1 MNNKGQMTVVNLIML
16 VITLIILVGIFPVI
30 TSMISTGI
38 SGLTN
43 DGLPS
48 ATNAMIS
55 ALFALIPIVM
65 VLVLHPFLEPLL
77 LLIIIFRIH
86 LGGESFSFFLFL
98 FFLFG
103 SAIFRS

>member
-1 MNNKGQMTVVNLIML
+1 MTVVNLIML

-48 ATNAMIS
+48 TTNAILS

-65 VLVLHPFLEPLL
+65 VLGYIILQ
-77 LLIIIFRIH
+77 LIYQRPN
-86 LGGESFSFFLFL
+86 
-98 FFLFG
+98 FG
-103 SAIFRS
+103 NNGNG

>member
-1 MNNKGQMTVVNLIML
+1 MNRRGQMTVVNLIML

-48 ATNAMIS
+48 TTNAILS
-55 ALFALIPIVM
+55 ALLALIPIVM
-65 VLVLHPFLEPLL
+65 VLGYIILQ
-77 LLIIIFRIH
+77 LIYQRPN
-86 LGGESFSFFLFL
+86 
-98 FFLFG
+98 FG
-103 SAIFRS
+103 NSGNS

>member
-1 MNNKGQMTVVNLIML
+1 MNKKGQMTVVNLIML

-48 ATNAMIS
+48 TTNAILS

-65 VLVLHPFLEPLL
+65 VLGYIILQ
-77 LLIIIFRIH
+77 LIYQRPN
-86 LGGESFSFFLFL
+86 
-98 FFLFG
+98 FG
-103 SAIFRS
+103 NSGNS

>member
-1 MNNKGQMTVVNLIML
+1 MKTLFELLKLNSNRRGQMTVVNLIML

-30 TSMISTGI
+30 TSMVSTGI

-65 VLVLHPFLEPLL
+65 VLGYIILQ
-77 LLIIIFRIH
+77 LIYQRPNFGNN
-86 LGGESFSFFLFL
+86 GGN
-98 FFLFG
+98 FG
-103 SAIFRS
+103 D

>member
-1 MNNKGQMTVVNLIML
+1 MNKRGQMTVVNLIML

-48 ATNAMIS
+48 TTNAILS

-65 VLVLHPFLEPLL
+65 VLGYIILQ
-77 LLIIIFRIH
+77 LIYQRPN
-86 LGGESFSFFLFL
+86 
-98 FFLFG
+98 FG
-103 SAIFRS
+103 NNNLNG

>member
-1 MNNKGQMTVVNLIML
+1 MTVVNLIML

-48 ATNAMIS
+48 TTNAILS

-65 VLVLHPFLEPLL
+65 VLGYIILQ
-77 LLIIIFRIH
+77 LIYQRPN
-86 LGGESFSFFLFL
+86 
-98 FFLFG
+98 FG
-103 SAIFRS
+103 NSGNS

>member
-1 MNNKGQMTVVNLIML
+1 MNRRGQMTVVKLIML

-48 ATNAMIS
+48 TTNAILS

-65 VLVLHPFLEPLL
+65 VLGYIILQ
-77 LLIIIFRIH
+77 LIYQRPN
-86 LGGESFSFFLFL
+86 
-98 FFLFG
+98 FG
-103 SAIFRS
+103 NNNING

>member
-1 MNNKGQMTVVNLIML
+1 MKTLFELLKLNSNRRGQMTVVNLIML
-16 VITLIILVGIFPVI
+16 VITLIMLVGIFPVI

-65 VLVLHPFLEPLL
+65 VLGY
-77 LLIIIFRIH
+77 IILQLMYQRPN
-86 LGGESFSFFLFL
+86 
-98 FFLFG
+98 FG
-103 SAIFRS
+103 SGGGNFGD

>member
-1 MNNKGQMTVVNLIML
+1 MTVVNLIML

-48 ATNAMIS
+48 TTNAILS

-65 VLVLHPFLEPLL
+65 ILGYIILQ
-77 LLIIIFRIH
+77 LIYQRPN
-86 LGGESFSFFLFL
+86 
-98 FFLFG
+98 FG
-103 SAIFRS
+103 NSGNS

>member
-1 MNNKGQMTVVNLIML
+1 MNKRGQMTVVNLIML

-48 ATNAMIS
+48 TTNAILS

-65 VLVLHPFLEPLL
+65 ILGYIILQ
-77 LLIIIFRIH
+77 LIYQRPN
-86 LGGESFSFFLFL
+86 
-98 FFLFG
+98 FG
-103 SAIFRS
+103 NNGNG

>member
-1 MNNKGQMTVVNLIML
+1 MNRRGQMTVVNLIML

-48 ATNAMIS
+48 TTNAILS

-65 VLVLHPFLEPLL
+65 VLGYIILQ
-77 LLIIIFRIH
+77 LIYQRPN
-86 LGGESFSFFLFL
+86 
-98 FFLFG
+98 FG
-103 SAIFRS
+103 NNNLNG

>member
-1 MNNKGQMTVVNLIML
+1 MNRRGQMTVVNLIML

-48 ATNAMIS
+48 TTNAILS

-65 VLVLHPFLEPLL
+65 ILGYIILQ
-77 LLIIIFRIH
+77 LIYQRPN
-86 LGGESFSFFLFL
+86 
-98 FFLFG
+98 FG
-103 SAIFRS
+103 NSGNS

>member
-1 MNNKGQMTVVNLIML
+1 MNKRGQMTVVNLIML

-48 ATNAMIS
+48 TTNAILS

-65 VLVLHPFLEPLL
+65 VLGYIILQ
-77 LLIIIFRIH
+77 LIYQRPNFGN
-86 LGGESFSFFLFL
+86 GGGN
-98 FFLFG
+98 FG
-103 SAIFRS
+103 D

>member
-1 MNNKGQMTVVNLIML
+1 MKTLFELLRLNNNRRAQMTVVNLIML

-48 ATNAMIS
+48 TTNAILS

-65 VLVLHPFLEPLL
+65 VLGYIILQ
-77 LLIIIFRIH
+77 LIYQRPN
-86 LGGESFSFFLFL
+86 
-98 FFLFG
+98 FG
-103 SAIFRS
+103 NNGNG

>member
-1 MNNKGQMTVVNLIML
+1 MNRRGQMTVVNLIML

-48 ATNAMIS
+48 TTNAILS

-65 VLVLHPFLEPLL
+65 VLGYIILQ
-77 LLIIIFRIH
+77 LIYQRPN
-86 LGGESFSFFLFL
+86 
-98 FFLFG
+98 FG
-103 SAIFRS
+103 NSGNS

>member
-48 ATNAMIS
+48 TTNAILS

-65 VLVLHPFLEPLL
+65 VLGYIILQ
-77 LLIIIFRIH
+77 LIYQRPN
-86 LGGESFSFFLFL
+86 
-98 FFLFG
+98 FG
-103 SAIFRS
+103 NSGNS

>member
-1 MNNKGQMTVVNLIML
+1 MNKKGQMTVVNLIML

-48 ATNAMIS
+48 TTNAILS

-65 VLVLHPFLEPLL
+65 VLGYIILQ
-77 LLIIIFRIH
+77 LIYQRPN
-86 LGGESFSFFLFL
+86 
-98 FFLFG
+98 FG
-103 SAIFRS
+103 NNNLNG

>member
-1 MNNKGQMTVVNLIML
+1 MNRRGQMTVVNLIML

-48 ATNAMIS
+48 ATNAILS

-65 VLVLHPFLEPLL
+65 VLGYIILQ
-77 LLIIIFRIH
+77 LIYQRPN
-86 LGGESFSFFLFL
+86 
-98 FFLFG
+98 FG
-103 SAIFRS
+103 NSGNS

>member
-1 MNNKGQMTVVNLIML
+1 MNKKGQMTVVNLIML

-48 ATNAMIS
+48 TTNAILS

-65 VLVLHPFLEPLL
+65 ILGYIILQ
-77 LLIIIFRIH
+77 LIYQRPN
-86 LGGESFSFFLFL
+86 
-98 FFLFG
+98 FG
-103 SAIFRS
+103 NNNLNG

>member
-1 MNNKGQMTVVNLIML
+1 MTVVNLIML

-48 ATNAMIS
+48 TTNAILS

-65 VLVLHPFLEPLL
+65 VLGYIILQ
-77 LLIIIFRIH
+77 LIYQRPN
-86 LGGESFSFFLFL
+86 
-98 FFLFG
+98 FG
-103 SAIFRS
+103 NNNLNG

>member
-48 ATNAMIS
+48 TTNAILS

-65 VLVLHPFLEPLL
+65 VLGYIILQ
-77 LLIIIFRIH
+77 LIYQRPN
-86 LGGESFSFFLFL
+86 
-98 FFLFG
+98 FG
-103 SAIFRS
+103 NNNLNG

>member
-1 MNNKGQMTVVNLIML
+1 MNSRGQMTVVNLIML

-48 ATNAMIS
+48 TTNAILS

-65 VLVLHPFLEPLL
+65 VLGYIILQ
-77 LLIIIFRIH
+77 LIYQRPN
-86 LGGESFSFFLFL
+86 
-98 FFLFG
+98 FG
-103 SAIFRS
+103 NSGNS

>member
-1 MNNKGQMTVVNLIML
+1 MKTLFELLRLNNNRRAQMTVVNLIML

-48 ATNAMIS
+48 TTNAILS

-65 VLVLHPFLEPLL
+65 VLGYIILQ
-77 LLIIIFRIH
+77 LIYQRPN
-86 LGGESFSFFLFL
+86 
-98 FFLFG
+98 FG
-103 SAIFRS
+103 NNNLNG

>member
-1 MNNKGQMTVVNLIML
+1 MNKRGQMTVVNLIML

-48 ATNAMIS
+48 TTNAILS

-65 VLVLHPFLEPLL
+65 VLGYIILQ
-77 LLIIIFRIH
+77 LIYQRPN
-86 LGGESFSFFLFL
+86 
-98 FFLFG
+98 FG
-103 SAIFRS
+103 NNGNG

>member
-1 MNNKGQMTVVNLIML
+1 MNRRGQMTVVNLIML

-48 ATNAMIS
+48 TTNAILS

-65 VLVLHPFLEPLL
+65 VLGYIILQ
-77 LLIIIFRIH
+77 LIYQRPN
-86 LGGESFSFFLFL
+86 
-98 FFLFG
+98 FG
-103 SAIFRS
+103 NNGNG